1 MDNFDRKIL
10 DILQHDASLPIETIA
25 ERVALSR
32 NACWRR
38 IKALEKAGIIT
49 RRIAL
54 VDPAAVGA
62 GLSAF
67 IMIRTNRHEPDWID
81 AFNRAVQDIPE
92 IVGVYRTSGDIDYI
106 VRVRMAD
113 MAAYDRIYQRLIRK
127 VSLSDVSATF
137 VMEDIKESFAVPLD
151 LV

>member
-1 MDNFDRKIL
+1 MSIDDFDRNIL
-10 DILQHDASLPIETIA
+10 KCLQADASQPIESIA
-25 ERVALSR
+25 EQIGLSR

-38 IKALEKAGIIT
+38 IKALEDSGFI
-49 RRIAL
+49 RGRIAL
-54 VDPAAVGA
+54 VDPQKVGA

-67 IMIRTNRHEPDWID
+67 IMIRTNRHEPEWID

-106 VRVRMAD
+106 VRVRIAD
-113 MAAYDRIYQRLIRK
+113 MADYDRLYQSLIRK

-137 VMEDIKESFAVPLD
+137 VMEDIKETHSIPV
-151 LV
+151 

>member
-1 MDNFDRKIL
+1 MGFNDFDRRIL
-10 DILQHDASLPIETIA
+10 KCLQSDASQPIESIA
-25 ERVALSR
+25 DQIGLSR

-38 IKALEKAGIIT
+38 IKALEDQGIIKG
-49 RRIAL
+49 RVAL
-54 VDPAAVGA
+54 VDPVKVGT

-67 IMIRTNRHEPDWID
+67 IMIRTNRHEPEWIE

-106 VRVRMAD
+106 VRVRIAD
-113 MAAYDRIYQRLIRK
+113 MADYDRLYQALIRR

-137 VMEDIKESFAVPLD
+137 VMEDIKETTAVP
-151 LV
+151 V

>member
-1 MDNFDRKIL
+1 MRLDDLDRKIL
-10 DILQHDASLPIETIA
+10 NRLQSDAAAGIETIA
-25 ERVALSR
+25 DDIGLSR

-38 IKALEKAGIIT
+38 IKALEKAEILT
-49 RRIAL
+49 RRVAL
-54 VDPAAVGA
+54 VDPQKVGA

-67 IMIRTNRHEPDWID
+67 MMIRTNRHEPDWIE

-106 VRVRMAD
+106 VRIRIAD
-113 MAAYDRIYQRLIRK
+113 MAAYDRLYQRLIRS

-137 VMEDIKESFAVPLD
+137 VMEDIKETSAVP
-151 LV
+151 V